1 MQTSKKEM
9 LKIHST
15 KMTRVSKD
23 IIKQFLQ
30 FKDLTSTISDVL
42 DSLGILGAIP
52 ASILKPV
59 IKGKKIVGP
68 AVKIRHISEN
78 MNPAASLSEGGKSK
92 LKIFDILPISKR
104 GDILVIDGGSR
115 TDVSSMGELA
125 ALLMKQKGL
134 VGSIVDCGT
143 RDISSIRE
151 LDYPV
156 WSSGVTP
163 ITGKMR
169 FETVE
174 INGPVTCAGIPV
186 RPGDLIAADDTGIT
200 IIPLENVD
208 DVLKRVFE
216 LSKAEE
222 KLIEAIHQKK
232 PLKDLEL
239 ILPKDER

>member
-42 DSLGILGAIP
+42 DSLGIFGAIP

-68 AVKIRHISEN
+68 AVTIRHISEN
-78 MNPAASLSEGGKSK
+78 MNPAASLSEKGKSK

-104 GDILVIDGGSR
+104 GDVLVIDGGSR

-134 VGSIVDCGT
+134 VGSIVDCGI

-200 IIPLENVD
+200 IIPLEKVD
-208 DVLKRVFE
+208 EVLKRAFE
-216 LSKAEE
+216 LSKAEG

-232 PLKDLEL
+232 PLQDLEL